1 MEHVSL
7 SAVRAI
13 GRPERS
19 PDVQR
24 PSFSLRLIGLW
35 PTSFAPKR
43 KSPSI
48 LPRQLPEEGKNGNSE
63 SNQER
68 RKSFLQ
74 FWNLSILLW
83 PLVLGTWKSCI
94 AGTNTETH
102 NLPSCLQ
109 KLSAKAVIQIPAQ
122 MLLNSRHH
130 LTRSSPAEEKKV
142 GKSVTPTRHPH
153 ASQNIAM
160 QLRHYQ
166 H

>member
-1 MEHVSL
+1 
-7 SAVRAI
+7 
-13 GRPERS
+13 
-19 PDVQR
+19 VQR

-94 AGTNTETH
+94 AGTNTETQ
-102 NLPSCLQ
+102 PA

-122 MLLNSRHH
+122 VLLNSRHH
-130 LTRSSPAEEKKV
+130 LTRSSPAEEEKSWKV
-142 GKSVTPTRHPH
+142 CD
-153 ASQNIAM
+153 ASTTSTCKPEHRDAVEALSTLALTQGYASH
-160 QLRHYQ
+160 R
-166 H
+166 